1 MLDQIFYEDDFE
13 NEEDY
18 RNYIKVQLKQH
29 VLQFMEDYKIGI
41 GSSFF
46 ATIMRQLADYVDD

>member
-1 MLDQIFYEDDFE
+1 MDDRIFYEEDFE
-13 NEEDY
+13 TEEDY
-18 RNYIKVQLKQH
+18 REYIRNQFKH
-29 VLQFMEDYKIGI
+29 HTLQFMEDYRIGI